1 MEAQAQ
7 KILDKIL
14 RDARDNAKS
23 IIEKTQ
29 RSAEEMLE
37 QQRELARQKAS
48 REVAAILEK
57 TESEAEV
64 ATVIEASEAN
74 KKAKWIILS
83 EKNRLVTNV
92 LDEVKT
98 RLIAFAK
105 SKEYLPFLQRIIV
118 DAGIALEGG
127 KLEILLNEKDS
138 SLPPNLDELTKAIAE
153 KVGSKSQVELSK
165 EKTKASGGAVLRR
178 VDGKI
183 LIDNTFEAILKR
195 SEPQLRLKIAKI
207 LFR

>member
-1 MEAQAQ
+1 MEAQTQ
-7 KILDKIL
+7 KIVDKIL
-14 RDARDNAKS
+14 RDTRDNAES
-23 IIEKTQ
+23 IIEKAQ
-29 RSAEEMLE
+29 RSAERMLE

-57 TESEAEV
+57 TESETEI

-83 EKNRLVTNV
+83 EKNRLVNNV

-118 DAGIALEGG
+118 NAGIALEGG

-138 SLPPNLDELTKAIAE
+138 NLLLNLDELTKAVVE
-153 KVGSKSQVELSK
+153 KVGTKSQLELSK
-165 EKTKASGGAVLRR
+165 EKAKASGGAVIRR

-183 LIDNTFEAILKR
+183 LVDNTFEAILKR
-195 SEPQLRLKIAKI
+195 SEPQLRLKISKI

>member
-1 MEAQAQ
+1 MESQAQ
-7 KILDKIL
+7 KIVDKIL

-98 RLIAFAK
+98 RLI
-105 SKEYLPFLQRIIV
+105 
-118 DAGIALEGG
+118 
-127 KLEILLNEKDS
+127 
-138 SLPPNLDELTKAIAE
+138 
-153 KVGSKSQVELSK
+153 
-165 EKTKASGGAVLRR
+165 
-178 VDGKI
+178 
-183 LIDNTFEAILKR
+183 
-195 SEPQLRLKIAKI
+195 
-207 LFR
+207 